1 MFWESHQIDTSIYLI
16 ASRIP
21 PGRLSEN
28 CKQMCL
34 ISGFSTCA
42 ADFLFSLIFFDCF
55 FALLTIVRPMQKK
68 QSITWTELLAI
79 F

>member
-1 MFWESHQIDTSIYLI
+1 MMNIKGMQGNEEVASLRATVVFILI

-34 ISGFSTCA
+34 ISNFSTYA
-42 ADFLFSLIFFDCF
+42 ADFLFSLFF
-55 FALLTIVRPMQKK
+55 
-68 QSITWTELLAI
+68 
-79 F
+79 